1 MTQAALTV
9 ERQRGAWW
17 QATWKSEAV
26 RRMAIFML
34 SLSCA
39 LLLWTLLAWWVGK
52 PAFLPSPEKTL
63 NGALELISSGDLQ
76 NHVFS
81 SFTRI
86 IIGFVIGTAIGIP
99 LGLAMGSS
107 QFVRAFVD
115 PYVEFFR
122 FIPPIAF
129 VTLAVIWFGLGETSK
144 IVLIVYTTLFMVAI
158 NTMIGVLGVEPDKRF
173 AALCLGATRRQ
184 VFLHVTIPAVIPNI
198 VDGHEDSHGQQ
209 LHDCG
214 VRRDGCGEVGSRFS
228 DLQFTALPA
237 DGMDF
242 CRHHHPRID
251 GIHHRS
257 RPANSGNDAAKP
269 LRSQDLGE
277 RE

>member
-1 MTQAALTV
+1 MTQTALAV

-17 QATWKSEAV
+17 QATWKSEGV
-26 RRMAIFML
+26 RRVAIFVL

-39 LLLWTLLAWWVGK
+39 VLLWTLLAWWVGK

-63 NGALELISSGDLQ
+63 DGALELISSGDLQ
-76 NHVFS
+76 NHVLA

-86 IIGFVIGTAIGIP
+86 LIGFVIGTAIGIP

-107 QFVRAFVD
+107 QFIRAFMD

-158 NTMIGVLGVEPDKRF
+158 NTMIGVLGVEPDKGF
-173 AALCLGATRRQ
+173 AALCLGATQRQ

-198 VDGHEDSHGQQ
+198 V
-209 LHDCG
+209 
-214 VRRDGCGEVGSRFS
+214 
-228 DLQFTALPA
+228 T
-237 DGMDF
+237 GMK
-242 CRHHHPRID
+242 IAM
-251 GIHHRS
+251 G
-257 RPANSGNDAAKP
+257 NSFMTVVSAEMVAAKSGVGFLIYNSRLFLLTEWIFVGIITLGLMGFLTDRA
-269 LRSQDLGE
+269 LRIAATTLLSRYDV
-277 RE
+277 RI